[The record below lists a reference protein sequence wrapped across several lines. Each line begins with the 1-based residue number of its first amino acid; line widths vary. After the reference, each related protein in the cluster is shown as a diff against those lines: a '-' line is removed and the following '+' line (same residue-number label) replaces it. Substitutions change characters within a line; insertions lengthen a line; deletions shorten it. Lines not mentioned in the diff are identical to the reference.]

1 MPGEGRA
8 EGIWLSFS
16 LRRKISSWEK
26 FAELIFFPSLCELC
40 SSFLE
45 FPGERVICRSCW
57 EGIKPFYSSYCLCCG
72 RFFEG
77 AGEPHFCQNCLVERP
92 PFSCHRSFGRYSGK
106 LKDLILFYKFKNFWI
121 IGKDLARLVHKTLVK
136 REEIWLGLDA
146 IIPVPLHPKREK
158 RRGFNQAQVIAK
170 ELANLQKVKLLEG
183 VLVKTKNVPPQT
195 FLQLKE
201 REKNVR
207 GAFRVV
213 KKEKIK
219 GRIVLLVDDVY
230 TTGSTVRECSLVL
243 KEAGA
248 KEVKALTIAQ
258 A

>member
-1 MPGEGRA
+1 MVRIRCHHTCPPSSKEREG
-8 EGIWLSFS
+8 
-16 LRRKISSWEK
+16 
-26 FAELIFFPSLCELC
+26 
-40 SSFLE
+40 
-45 FPGERVICRSCW
+45 
-57 EGIKPFYSSYCLCCG
+57 
-72 RFFEG
+72 
-77 AGEPHFCQNCLVERP
+77 
-92 PFSCHRSFGRYSGK
+92 
-106 LKDLILFYKFKNFWI
+106 
-121 IGKDLARLVHKTLVK
+121 
-136 REEIWLGLDA
+136 
-146 IIPVPLHPKREK
+146 
-158 RRGFNQAQVIAK
+158 RGFNQAQVIAK
-170 ELANLQKVKLLEG
+170 ELANLEKIKLLEG

-219 GRIVLLVDDVY
+219 DRVVLLVDDVY

>member
-1 MPGEGRA
+1 
-8 EGIWLSFS
+8 
-16 LRRKISSWEK
+16 
-26 FAELIFFPSLCELC
+26 
-40 SSFLE
+40 
-45 FPGERVICRSCW
+45 
-57 EGIKPFYSSYCLCCG
+57 
-72 RFFEG
+72 
-77 AGEPHFCQNCLVERP
+77 
-92 PFSCHRSFGRYSGK
+92 
-106 LKDLILFYKFKNFWI
+106 
-121 IGKDLARLVHKTLVK
+121 LVHKALGK

-219 GRIVLLVDDVY
+219 DRVVLLVDDVY